1 MTVQPAVLLA
11 EDDDGHAL
19 LTQQGLKQ
27 AGFHNPVLRFR
38 DGQEVLDFLT
48 GSDQPAFPMVLLL
61 DISMPKLNGI
71 EVLRLLRGRPVFRS
85 MPIIMVTTTDDP
97 EVMAQCVELGC
108 NAFLFKLMNQHE
120 FTMAL
125 SNLAGYFTA
134 VDSHTPA

>member
-27 AGFHNPVLRFR
+27 AGFHNQVLRFR

-48 GSDQPAFPMVLLL
+48 GGNRPAFPMVLLL

-71 EVLRLLRGRPVFRS
+71 EVLRLLRGQTVFKS

-97 EVMAQCVELGC
+97 EVTAQCAELGC
-108 NAFLFKLMNQHE
+108 NAFLFKLLNQQE
-120 FTMAL
+120 FAMTL
-125 SNLAGYFTA
+125 SKLAGYFSP
-134 VDSHTPA
+134 VDLTTPA

>member
-27 AGFHNPVLRFR
+27 AGFHNQVLRFR

-48 GSDQPAFPMVLLL
+48 GGDRPAFPMVLLL

-71 EVLRLLRGRPVFRS
+71 EVLRLLRGQTVFKC

-97 EVMAQCVELGC
+97 EVTAECAELGC
-108 NAFLFKLMNQHE
+108 NAFLFKLLNQQE
-120 FTMAL
+120 FAMTL
-125 SNLAGYFTA
+125 SKLAGYFSP
-134 VDSHTPA
+134 VDLNTPA

>member
-27 AGFHNPVLRFR
+27 AGFHNQVLRFR

-48 GSDQPAFPMVLLL
+48 GGDQPAFPMVLLL

-71 EVLRLLRGRPVFRS
+71 EVLRLLRGQTVFKC

-97 EVMAQCVELGC
+97 EVTAECAELGC
-108 NAFLFKLMNQHE
+108 NAFLFKLLNQQE
-120 FTMAL
+120 FAMTL
-125 SNLAGYFTA
+125 SKLAGYFSP
-134 VDSHTPA
+134 VDLNTPA

>member
-27 AGFHNPVLRFR
+27 AGFHNQVLRFR

-48 GSDQPAFPMVLLL
+48 GGNRPAFPMVLLL

-71 EVLRLLRGRPVFRS
+71 EVLRLLRGQTVFKS

-97 EVMAQCVELGC
+97 EVTAQCAELGC
-108 NAFLFKLMNQHE
+108 NAFLFKLLNQQE
-120 FTMAL
+120 FAMTL
-125 SNLAGYFTA
+125 SKLAGYFSP
-134 VDSHTPA
+134 VDLNTPA

>member
-27 AGFHNPVLRFR
+27 AGFHNQVLRFR

-48 GSDQPAFPMVLLL
+48 GGNRPAFPMVLLL

-71 EVLRLLRGRPVFRS
+71 EVLRLLRGQTVFKS

-97 EVMAQCVELGC
+97 EVTAQCAELGC
-108 NAFLFKLMNQHE
+108 SAFLFNLLNQQE
-120 FTMAL
+120 FAMTL
-125 SNLAGYFTA
+125 SKLAGYFSP
-134 VDSHTPA
+134 VDLNTPA

>member
-19 LTQQGLKQ
+19 LTKQGLKQ

-48 GSDQPAFPMVLLL
+48 GADRPAFPMVLLL

-71 EVLRLLRGRPVFRS
+71 EVLRLLRGQTIFQT

-97 EVMAQCVELGC
+97 EVMAQCTELGC
-108 NAFLFKLMNQHE
+108 NAFLLKLLNQQE
-120 FTMAL
+120 FTMTL
-125 SNLAGYFTA
+125 RKLAEYFTP
-134 VDSHTPA
+134 VDLHTPS